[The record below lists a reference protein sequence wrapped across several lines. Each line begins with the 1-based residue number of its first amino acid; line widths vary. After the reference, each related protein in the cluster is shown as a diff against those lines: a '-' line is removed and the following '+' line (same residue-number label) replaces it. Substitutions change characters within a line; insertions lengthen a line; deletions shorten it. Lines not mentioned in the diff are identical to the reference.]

1 MSLFLFCT
9 YLRIYPRW
17 AFPPFI
23 IWEISVEK
31 IFSSSFITFD
41 IFQMKSLY
49 DFFCFLPHKTISYYW
64 FLNEIFFLSHLY
76 YTCTHTYILL
86 IRDFF
91 STLLLEIMSLKF
103 SLCFHFHSK
112 LPSFDNISMCHHYVY
127 CSSSCICERNEARRC
142 F

>member
-1 MSLFLFCT
+1 MSFSSFFFFLN
-9 YLRIYPRW
+9 
-17 AFPPFI
+17 

-49 DFFCFLPHKTISYYW
+49 DFFCASFISYYW
-64 FLNEIFFLSHLY
+64 FLNEIFFLFHLY

-103 SLCFHFHSK
+103 SLSV
-112 LPSFDNISMCHHYVY
+112 SISPVNCHHLTISRSAIIITFIVLPPAY
-127 CSSSCICERNEARRC
+127 AREMRLKDA
-142 F
+142 FKM

>member
-1 MSLFLFCT
+1 MSFSSYFFFLN
-9 YLRIYPRW
+9 
-17 AFPPFI
+17 

-49 DFFCFLPHKTISYYW
+49 DFFLCFLPYKPISYYW
-64 FLNEIFFLSHLY
+64 FLNEIFFLFHLY

-103 SLCFHFHSK
+103 SLSVSISPVNCHRLTISRSAIIITFIV
-112 LPSFDNISMCHHYVY
+112 LPPAY
-127 CSSSCICERNEARRC
+127 AREMRLKDA
-142 F
+142 FKM